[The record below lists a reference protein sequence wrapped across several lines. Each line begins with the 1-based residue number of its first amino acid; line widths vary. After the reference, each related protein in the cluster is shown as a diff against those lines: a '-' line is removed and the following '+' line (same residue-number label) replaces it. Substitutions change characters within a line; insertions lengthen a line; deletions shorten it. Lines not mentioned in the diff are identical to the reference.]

1 MGPGAPSNPGK
12 PRPRVP
18 ALRFLLVALG
28 SLALVAC
35 SDPKTP
41 EERVRALVDAGEE
54 AVEGRDVSA
63 VLELVSPD
71 FRDARARDRDALSRL
86 LAGQFLTH
94 PSIHL
99 LVQTDEIR
107 FPAPERAEVLL
118 YVAMTGIRVDSAAA
132 LAGVDADLYRL
143 DLELALADDAWQ
155 VTGGAWRRVTAADFL
170 R

>member
-1 MGPGAPSNPGK
+1 
-12 PRPRVP
+12 VP
-18 ALRFLLVALG
+18 ARAVRLFLAALAA
-28 SLALVAC
+28 LALAAC
-35 SDPKTP
+35 SDPETP
-41 EERVRALVDAGEE
+41 EEQVRALIDAGEE

-71 FRDARARDRDALSRL
+71 FRDARARDRDALRRL

-118 YVAMTGIRVDSAAA
+118 YVAMTGTRVDSAAA

>member
-1 MGPGAPSNPGK
+1 MARGARWRPAK
-12 PRPRVP
+12 PLRAGRLFLA
-18 ALRFLLVALG
+18 ALAA
-28 SLALVAC
+28 LALSAC

-41 EERVRALVDAGEE
+41 EEQVRALIDAGEE
-54 AVEGRDVSA
+54 AVESRDVSA
-63 VLELVSPD
+63 VLDLVSPD
-71 FRDARARDRDALSRL
+71 FRDARERDRDALRRL

-107 FPAPERAEVLL
+107 FPAPDRAEALL
-118 YVAMTGIRVDSAAA
+118 YVAMTGTRVDSAAA
-132 LAGVDADLYRL
+132 LAGLSADLYRV
-143 DLELALADDAWQ
+143 DLELALFDDAWR